1 MSGLIMEAL
10 LLAAGYGRGLEP
22 LTHTR
27 SKVLIPVINKTLLDH
42 HLENLVNAGV
52 DRVVIVVSYLKEQV
66 EERARLLSNKLS
78 CEVKV
83 VDQGK
88 PLGTGDAV
96 RRGLEE
102 ISSEYFMVVY
112 GDIYVSYEDVK
123 GFVKAGRN
131 LLGAYEVSDPRRYGV
146 LVINE
151 DFTLR
156 DIIEKPEKAPSNLIN
171 AGIYLLS
178 SKVRKYLD
186 ELELSP
192 RGEYELT
199 EAVVKLSREEG
210 VHVIKLNYWKD
221 LGRPWNILELNKD
234 LMSSWRDSVI
244 KGKVESGATI
254 KNPVYVDEG
263 AEILSGTYVV
273 GPAYIGR
280 DVVVG
285 PNSYV
290 RPYTVILDQA
300 KVGFNVE
307 VKESLVM
314 NKTHVSHHAYVGDS
328 IIGEE
333 CNLGAGTITANLRF
347 DEKPVSYVVKKVRE
361 STNRVKFG
369 AVFGDHVK
377 TGVDVSTMPG
387 VKVGAYSWIYPGAVV
402 TRDVPPCSIYVSEE
416 DIRELRDECRVDKRL
431 WVSY

>member
-1 MSGLIMEAL
+1 MSGLVMEAL

-27 SKVLIPVINKTLLDH
+27 NKVLIPVINKTLLDH
-42 HLENLVNAGV
+42 HLENLVEAGV

-66 EERARLLSNKLS
+66 EERARLLANKLS
-78 CEVKV
+78 CDVKV

-102 ISSEYFMVVY
+102 ISSEYFIVVY
-112 GDIYVSYEDVK
+112 GDIYVRYEDVK
-123 GFVKAGRN
+123 RFAKAGKN

-178 SKVRKYLD
+178 SKVGKYLD

-199 EAVVKLSREEG
+199 EAVVRLSREEY

-221 LGRPWNILELNKD
+221 LGRPWNILELNRD
-234 LMSSWRDSVI
+234 LMSSWRDTVI
-244 KGKVESGATI
+244 KGRVESGVTI

-280 DVVVG
+280 DTVVG

-347 DEKPVSYVVKKVRE
+347 DEKPVGYVVKKVKE

-369 AVFGDHVK
+369 AVLGDHVK

-387 VKVGAYSWIYPGAVV
+387 VKIGAYSWVYPGAVV

-416 DIRELRDECRVDKRL
+416 DIRELRDECRVDKQL

>member
-1 MSGLIMEAL
+1 MSGLLMEAL

-27 SKVLIPVINKTLLDH
+27 NKVLIPVINKTLLDH
-42 HLENLVNAGV
+42 HLENLVKAGV
-52 DRVVIVVSYLKEQV
+52 DRVVIVVNYLKEQV
-66 EERARLLSNKLS
+66 EERARLLANKLS
-78 CEVKV
+78 CDVKV
-83 VDQGK
+83 IDQGK

-96 RRGLEE
+96 RKGLEE
-102 ISSEYFMVVY
+102 IGSEYFIVVY
-112 GDIYVSYEDVK
+112 GDVYVRYEDIK
-123 GFVKAGRN
+123 GFVKVGKN

-146 LVINE
+146 LVVNE

-199 EAVVKLSREEG
+199 EAIVKLSRREN

-234 LMSSWRDSVI
+234 LMSSWRDSLI
-244 KGKVESGATI
+244 KGKVEPGTTI
-254 KNPVYVDEG
+254 KNSVYVDEG
-263 AEILSGTYVV
+263 AEILSGTYIV

-280 DVVVG
+280 DAVVG
-285 PNSYV
+285 PSSYI
-290 RPYTVILDQA
+290 RPYTVILDKA
-300 KVGFNVE
+300 KIGFNVE

-314 NKTHVSHHAYVGDS
+314 SKTHVSHHAYVGDS

-347 DEKPVSYVVKKVRE
+347 DEKPVSYVVKKVKE

-369 AVFGDHVK
+369 TVFGDHVK

-402 TRDVPPCSIYVSEE
+402 TRDIPPCSIYVSEE
-416 DIRELRDECRVDKRL
+416 DIRELRDECKVDRQL
-431 WVSY
+431 WVGY